1 MMGILGTLKKKDTDE
16 YMKLGRLVLGN
27 NTAMAVAVAGP
38 AITGLAATNAGL
50 MDSTSLGQWPLMF
63 AVVGGALATVVNS
76 LEHGGQIG
84 MIFELFRNYV
94 GFYRQLEEEIE
105 FNLEEADMKERENGT
120 LFELRMALQLGRSPS
135 ELRTLSSTSRLKHDD
150 EEHAGKLMPIMA
162 NLEQLVMNEIDTA
175 SASTIARKQ
184 TAAPG
189 VDDGDVA
196 PKLYAVMEAAADRAQ
211 MHDIIGAQR
220 NNWNH
225 LLLNS
230 LNAMTLTAS
239 VAAGLAA
246 AIPLGQWS
254 PGHGVFK
261 VSSAL
266 LYSAATVM
274 LLVVNKIQPSQLAE
288 EQRNAAR
295 LFRKLEKKI
304 QTTFAL
310 GTGTPAD
317 VEDAVD
323 RVLALDKAYPLALLP
338 GMLEKFPKTVEPTVW
353 WPKLGRQRSPQQI
366 STTARKGAEG
376 INGWSKGLEDVM
388 TGVLGT
394 LKKKDTDEYVK
405 LGRLVLGINT
415 AMAVAGPTIT
425 GLAAAG
431 AGLMDSSSL
440 GQWPLMFAVVGG
452 ALATVVNSLEHGG
465 QIGMIF
471 ELFRNCAGFYRQLEE
486 EIEFNLEGAD
496 VKERENGELF
506 ELRMALQL
514 GRSPSELRTL
524 SSTSRRK
531 RDDEEHAGK

>member
-1 MMGILGTLKKKDTDE
+1 
-16 YMKLGRLVLGN
+16 
-27 NTAMAVAVAGP
+27 MA
-38 AITGLAATNAGL
+38 TGLQLRNILQAASSSSVPRSVGRPRC
-50 MDSTSLGQWPLMF
+50 SLHADGNRAKSGF
-63 AVVGGALATVVNS
+63 S
-76 LEHGGQIG
+76 LQ
-84 MIFELFRNYV
+84 R
-94 GFYRQLEEEIE
+94 
-105 FNLEEADMKERENGT
+105 
-120 LFELRMALQLGRSPS
+120 
-135 ELRTLSSTSRLKHDD
+135 
-150 EEHAGKLMPIMA
+150 MPIMA
-162 NLEQLVMNEIDTA
+162 NLEQLVMKEIDMA
-175 SASTIARKQ
+175 GASTIARKQ
-184 TAAPG
+184 TAASG

-246 AIPLGQWS
+246 IPISEGT
-254 PGHGVFK
+254 PGHGAFK

-304 QTTFAL
+304 QTTLAL

-353 WPKLGRQRSPQQI
+353 WPKLGRLRRQRSPQQT

-376 INGWSKGLEDVM
+376 SNGWSKGLEDVM

-415 AMAVAGPTIT
+415 AMAVAGPAIT
-425 GLAAAG
+425 GLAGAG
-431 AGLMDSSSL
+431 AGLMDSASL

-486 EIEFNLEGAD
+486 EIEFNLEEAD
-496 VKERENGELF
+496 VKDRENGELF

-524 SSTSRRK
+524 SSSTPRK
-531 RDDEEHAGK
+531 HGDAEHAGKLF